1 MGRRKER
8 AGEDDPE
15 SLDNFPIGAKEAL
28 SVGLLG
34 EESRLGFILEEGG
47 YILSGFFTWGMPW
60 VYAG

>member
-8 AGEDDPE
+8 AGEDDPG
-15 SLDNFPIGAKEAL
+15 SLDNFPIGAKEAP

-47 YILSGFFTWGMPW
+47 YVEWFFTWGKAW